1 MRAFAIGFT
10 FSVALGGSAALS
22 GLTGS
27 AALSGLPQ
35 QEPSTI
41 DFSRDVLP
49 IFKANCIGCHGPTE
63 QYSNLRLDRRRDAL
77 RGGSIPIIVPGSGET
92 SRIVLRLSGGTVGPQ
107 MPPAGPLSAGQID
120 IIKKWIDQGAQWPD
134 ELAGDAPP
142 LPVDAN
148 ANAMIDALRN
158 GDRAAFAK
166 FLKADAASA
175 TKRGSAGTTPLMAAT
190 LNGDATAMKLLLD
203 AGADPNVKN
212 EAGATALMWAVP
224 DSVKM
229 RLLIDRGADVNVRS
243 DDGRTPLMI
252 AAGQRNAIEAVRLL
266 LDRGAD
272 ASAKTTTIFG
282 DTTPLLNAAQSG
294 DAAAFQLLVDRGAD
308 LKAAGP
314 FAVALA
320 YKSGCPKCAEL
331 LLAALPPPSVNIAAM
346 LAGPPRGDGRWIR
359 ALIERGADPNAVTA
373 TGRTL
378 LMLAASSDVVPI
390 DTVRALIDR
399 GADVNARSPRG
410 ETALTL
416 ARMHGATPIVDLL
429 VKAGAKG
436 DAAPMSKLTPSPAA
450 SLRVAIER
458 TLPLLQK
465 SDATFSQKAGCVSCH
480 HNTLT
485 AMSVAAARAQG
496 ISVDEQIAGRQ
507 VKTIGA
513 FVDSWRERMI
523 QGLGIPG
530 DSETV
535 GYILLGLSAEEY
547 PAGPA
552 TDAAVR
558 FLKGKQWP
566 DGHWE
571 PLAHRPPLEAS
582 SFAVT
587 AFAMRAMQLYMPA
600 AQRADYTRA
609 VARAAA
615 WLARSKPGTHDDR
628 AFHLL
633 GLGWSGAQRARIQSA
648 ARNLIAAQRLD
659 GGWSQLPS
667 LPTDAYATGLS
678 VFALRESGA
687 VPPTDAA
694 IAGGVRF
701 LLNTQLADGTWFVKA
716 RVIALQPYFESGFPH
731 GTDQWISATATNWA
745 TLALLQTT
753 K

>member
-1 MRAFAIGFT
+1 MRARVIGFA
-10 FSVALGGSAALS
+10 FSVVLG
-22 GLTGS
+22 GS

-41 DFSRDVLP
+41 DFIDFARDVLP

-107 MPPAGPLSAGQID
+107 MPPTGPLSAGQID
-120 IIKKWIDQGAQWPD
+120 VIKRWIDQGAHWPD
-134 ELAGDAPP
+134 ELAGDTPP
-142 LPVDAN
+142 LPVDVN
-148 ANAMIDALRN
+148 ANAMIDALRR
-158 GDRAAFAK
+158 GDRPAFAK
-166 FLKADAASA
+166 LLKANAASA

-224 DSVKM
+224 DLIKM
-229 RLLIDRGADVNVRS
+229 RLLIDRGADVNARS

-252 AAGQRNAIEAVRLL
+252 AAGHRSATEAVRLL

-272 ASAKTTTIFG
+272 PSAKTTTIFG
-282 DTTPLLNAAQSG
+282 DTTPLLNAVQSG
-294 DAAAFQLLVDRGAD
+294 DPAAFQLLVDRGAD

-314 FAVALA
+314 FAIALA
-320 YKSGCPKCAEL
+320 YKSRCLKCAEL
-331 LLAALPPPSVNIAAM
+331 LMAASPPPVVNTAAT
-346 LAGPPRGDGRWIR
+346 LLGPPRGDARAIA
-359 ALIERGADPNAVTA
+359 ALIERGADVKA
-373 TGRTL
+373 TNPAGRTL
-378 LMLAASSDVVPI
+378 LMLAASSDVVSTETI
-390 DTVRALIDR
+390 RTLIDR

-450 SLRVAIER
+450 SSRAAIER

-496 ISVDEQIAGRQ
+496 IGVDEQIAGRQ

-513 FVDSWRERMI
+513 FVDNWRERMI

-535 GYILLGLSAEEY
+535 SYILLGLSAEGY
-547 PAGPA
+547 PAGAA

-582 SFAVT
+582 NFAVT

-609 VARAAA
+609 VTRAAA
-615 WLARSKPGTHDDR
+615 WLARSKPDTHDDR
-628 AFHLL
+628 VFQLL
-633 GLGWSGAQRARIQSA
+633 GLGWSGAPRARIQSA
-648 ARNLIAAQRLD
+648 ARDLIAAQRVD
-659 GGWSQLPS
+659 GGWSQLAS
-667 LPTDAYATGLS
+667 LPTDAYATGLA
-678 VFALRESGA
+678 VFALRESAG

-694 IAGGVRF
+694 IAAGVRF
-701 LLNTQLADGTWFVKA
+701 LLNTQLADGSWFVRA

-753 K
+753 R